1 MTDLVGESQYKEK
14 NIRRSS
20 SNNEVK
26 VVVASQINANDKEE
40 IAGGEHLNLK

>member
-1 MTDLVGESQYKEK
+1 MTDLVDESQYKEK
-14 NIRRSS
+14 NIRRIS
-20 SNNEVK
+20 SNEVN